1 MTRATW
7 PSRNCGCVSAAA
19 ASEPGATVVAW
30 LSATAARPPGG
41 PPKPK
46 PLAAPAL
53 ALVFSVV
60 LAAWPGTVAATEA
73 DTQKMIEA
81 LMPTATRSLRNL
93 VVRQKPEPAA
103 SVASVAGIA
112 SGAPVALAAPAV
124 AASPP
129 PLSLPSTPP
138 GPAPSLA
145 LSIQFEPNSSR
156 VRAESG
162 ALLGSLVAALQSPE
176 LKGNRFIIEGH
187 ADARGAA
194 ERNLRLSQE
203 RADEVRLYLVA
214 LGVHPSRLRAVGRGN
229 SQPANA
235 ADPAAAENRRV
246 RVVTVE

>member
-1 MTRATW
+1 M
-7 PSRNCGCVSAAA
+7 
-19 ASEPGATVVAW
+19 
-30 LSATAARPPGG
+30 
-41 PPKPK
+41 PK

-53 ALVFSVV
+53 ALVLCVIVTAWSGPVV
-60 LAAWPGTVAATEA
+60 ATEA

-103 SVASVAGIA
+103 SAAQAAQATPVASAASAASAPNAVAVVV
-112 SGAPVALAAPAV
+112 PVVAVAAAPASTSTS
-124 AASPP
+124 A
-129 PLSLPSTPP
+129 TPP
-138 GPAPSLA
+138 APAGAVGSAPSLA

-162 ALLGSLVAALQSPE
+162 PLLGSLVAALQSPE

-187 ADARGAA
+187 ADARGVA

-229 SQPANA
+229 SLPVNA
-235 ADPAAAENRRV
+235 GDPAAAENRRV

>member
-1 MTRATW
+1 M
-7 PSRNCGCVSAAA
+7 PM
-19 ASEPGATVVAW
+19 
-30 LSATAARPPGG
+30 
-41 PPKPK
+41 

-53 ALVFSVV
+53 ALLFSAVIV
-60 LAAWPGTVAATEA
+60 AWPGPVAATET

-93 VVRQKPEPAA
+93 VVRQKPDPAA
-103 SVASVAGIA
+103 SA
-112 SGAPVALAAPAV
+112 ALAASAAAPAHAGSAASAPEAVAV
-124 AASPP
+124 AASAVGPAP
-129 PLSLPSTPP
+129 APTPAAAP
-138 GPAPSLA
+138 TPAGPAPSLA

-162 ALLGSLVAALQSPE
+162 PLLGSLVAALQSPE

-187 ADARGAA
+187 ADARGVA

-229 SQPANA
+229 SQPVNA
-235 ADPAAAENRRV
+235 GDPAAAENRRV